1 MRGKLFK
8 TGISMLLASAMMITS
23 IPATNLSAAEP
34 KAGETPVLDTAL
46 ANYDFDDFAVSGDD
60 GLSDGTR
67 TIKLESV
74 GGGQKPKLEED
85 ARRGKVLSLT
95 EQDYN
100 KRGAALLPEN
110 PFAGKSVDNGFTLNF
125 WTKSKG
131 DPAGN
136 RTLVD
141 FEVAPATSG
150 RAGTFAVNQQMVYWN
165 TTDQNQKF
173 TDFNIGKMELTA
185 ENGWRMV
192 TMAVT
197 KTGIAFYCNGQK
209 ISHTVQ
215 SGVEEYEQMIKDL
228 AGTSG
233 ICDDPAKTNVRLGA
247 SLATYWHCAG
257 AYMDDVSFYGKAL
270 TDTEVADL
278 YKETAVATPVESVTV
293 KGNNKVAAG
302 NSIQLSVELKP
313 ADTTERAVTW
323 QSSDTSI
330 LTVDANGVVTGVKE
344 GTAKV
349 TAKVG
354 QVTSAAFSVE
364 VTPTQASLE
373 SGKYYLTVYSTE
385 KAFYAQTGNLS
396 QETRSV
402 YMAVCKDG
410 QNFEVLNNGGGVI
423 FAKQKTKEITD
434 PRIYKED
441 GKFVVVAQDSKTSEG
456 YHVFTSEDG
465 VHYYDEQITTN
476 DSRTS
481 MVLNKT
487 KFKLMLKGENILQTD
502 TSITLGNAIELT
514 EEEYTKIVDKLGTV
528 VNTGLEP
535 LKDLNVKPGSK
546 EDIADLIKKSYPSV
560 NATYSDG
567 STQQFNVDWSE
578 AAVNTV
584 DTSKEGQTF
593 TLTGKVQQTKYLN
606 NLKAINGS
614 TLPEDDPANVN
625 ANEPDNYNEATGDV
639 YYDKTKY
646 VEGMADPMIYWDEQ
660 TKYYYMTGSYF
671 PEAKDA
677 MEGEKTEQYD
687 RVVLRRGRTLE
698 ELQDRSKQV
707 TIWKVGNQGF
717 EDANGNNVASGKRYI
732 WAPEIHRVGNKWVVY
747 FTESH
752 GDLFNIYCHA
762 LVLDGTK
769 DPYETA
775 LKASNGVSEWK
786 DYQMRGGTGKTKA
799 ITSSFCLDMTYF
811 KDAVN
816 NESYVIWASKAYG
829 NSELYMSKVSET
841 EPWKLTS
848 EIVLLTTP
856 EYGWENVR
864 FVVNEGPTVL
874 QKDGNIFMC
883 YSASGTG
890 SEYAIG
896 MMNAKAG
903 SDLLDIK
910 NWTKSPYPLLTSRD
924 VDGEEGPGHNS
935 FTVDQDGNAI
945 FVYHARPTSHNYKHC
960 GWNGTESTHYNKEPL
975 NDPCRHARLKRVHWA
990 ADGTPILKMTY
1001 EDELKDEYKTVSLKV
1016 NIKIPV
1022 TDINLSKSSLNL
1034 AVGQSETLTAAVV
1047 PDDATKKDVIWNSSD
1062 DTIATVEN
1070 GKVTAKKSG
1079 TATITVTSADNEEI
1093 KKTCEVKVI
1102 TPVTDVTMSPKT
1114 LTLNEGKTGQL
1125 TATVAPSNADN
1136 KNVTWKSDNEKVATV
1151 SSTGKVTAKKAGT
1164 ATITVTTVDGGKTAT
1179 CKVTVK
1185 ANKVPVKS
1193 VSLNKTK
1200 LTLGAKEK
1208 FTLKATVKPSNA
1220 TSKKVSW
1227 KSSNKKVATVSS
1239 KGVVTTKKTG
1249 KVTITAKA
1257 DGKSK
1262 KCTITV
1268 KKAPNKITLN
1278 AKKKT
1283 LKKGKKF
1290 QIKAKL
1296 PKNTASYKITYKTSN
1311 RKVATVSASGKVTA
1325 KKKGKATITVTT
1337 FNKKKATLKITVK

>member
-1220 TSKKVSW
+1220 TSKKVTW
-1227 KSSNKKVATVSS
+1227 KSSKKSVATVSS
-1239 KGVVTTKKTG
+1239 KGVVTAKKTG
-1249 KVTITAKA
+1249 KTTITAKA

-1311 RKVATVSASGKVTA
+1311 RKVATVSTSGKVTA